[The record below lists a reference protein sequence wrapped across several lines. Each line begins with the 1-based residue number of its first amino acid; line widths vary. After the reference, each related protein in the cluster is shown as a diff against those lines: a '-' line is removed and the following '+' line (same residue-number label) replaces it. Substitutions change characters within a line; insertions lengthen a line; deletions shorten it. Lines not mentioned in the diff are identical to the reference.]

1 MRDFLPNAMEIRGLR
16 KEFKNFTLDN
26 IDLVVPAGSIVGLI
40 GENGAGKT
48 TTIKAAMDLVHKD
61 AGEVTFFGQQLA
73 EDPLALR
80 EQISVVFENV
90 HFNPLLTITQA
101 EKILKSVY
109 SSWDSQAW
117 NYYTQLFSLPSDKP
131 IKEFSKGMRV
141 KFNLAAALSHK
152 ARLLLLDEPTSGLDP
167 VMRDEILDIFL
178 DFMQED
184 DHAILLSS
192 HITTDLEKIADYI
205 AFIHGGRLIFCEKKD
220 DLLYN
225 YGIIRCAADDLSL
238 IDHADRL
245 AVYRQEF
252 QCNVLV
258 ADRHKAA
265 AKHPDLVI
273 DTPTI
278 DEIMVFYVKGEK

>member
-1 MRDFLPNAMEIRGLR
+1 MRDYYENALEIRGLR

-48 TTIKAAMDLVHKD
+48 TTIKAAMDLIHKD
-61 AGEVTFFGQQLA
+61 SGGVTFFGQQLA

-90 HFNPLLTITQA
+90 HFNPLLTISQA
-101 EKILKSVY
+101 EKILKSIY
-109 SSWDSQAW
+109 KSWDSQAW
-117 NYYTQLFSLPSDKP
+117 THYTQHFGLNSDKP
-131 IKEFSKGMRV
+131 IKDFSKGMRV
-141 KFNLAAALSHK
+141 KFNLAAALSHN

-167 VMRDEILDIFL
+167 VMRDEILDIFME
-178 DFMQED
+178 FMQEE

-205 AFIHGGRLIFCEKKD
+205 AFIHDGRLIFCEKKD

-225 YGIIRCAADDLSL
+225 YGIIRCSADDLAL
-238 IDHADRL
+238 IKSEDRL

-252 QCNVLV
+252 QCNVLT

-265 AKHPDLVI
+265 EKYPDLII

>member
-1 MRDFLPNAMEIRGLR
+1 MRDYYENALEIRGLR

-26 IDLVVPAGSIVGLI
+26 IDLLVPAGSIVGLI

-48 TTIKAAMDLVHKD
+48 TTIKACMDIIHKD
-61 AGEVTFFGQQLA
+61 AGTVKFFGRELA
-73 EDPLALR
+73 EDPLGLK
-80 EQISVVFENV
+80 EKISVSFEDVN
-90 HFNPLLTITQA
+90 FNPLLTTAQA
-101 EKILKSVY
+101 EKILKSIY
-109 SSWDSQAW
+109 KSWNQEAWTGYINRFGLDS
-117 NYYTQLFSLPSDKP
+117 NKK
-131 IKEFSKGMRV
+131 IKDFSKGMRV
-141 KFNLAAALSHK
+141 KLNLAIALSHN
-152 ARLLLLDEPTSGLDP
+152 ARLLILDEPTSGLDP

-178 DFMQED
+178 DFMQEE

-205 AFIHGGRLIFCEKKD
+205 AFIHEGRMIFCEKKD

-225 YGIIRCAADDLSL
+225 YGIIRCYADDLPL
-238 IDHADRL
+238 INPGDRL

-258 ADRHKAA
+258 SDRHEAA
-265 AKHPDLVI
+265 RRYPDAVI
-273 DTPTI
+273 DAPTI

>member
-1 MRDFLPNAMEIRGLR
+1 MKDNYENALEIRGLR

-48 TTIKAAMDLVHKD
+48 TTIKTCMDIVHKD
-61 AGEVTFFGQQLA
+61 AGTVKFFGCELT
-73 EDPLALR
+73 EDPLGLK
-80 EQISVVFENV
+80 EKVSVSFEDVN
-90 HFNPLLTITQA
+90 FNPLLTTAQA
-101 EKILKSVY
+101 EKILKSIY
-109 SSWDSQAW
+109 KSWDQEAW
-117 NYYTQLFSLPSDKP
+117 NGYMNRFGLDSNKK
-131 IKEFSKGMRV
+131 IKDFSKGMRV
-141 KFNLAAALSHK
+141 KLNLAIALSHN
-152 ARLLLLDEPTSGLDP
+152 ARLLILDEPTSGLDP

-178 DFMQED
+178 DFMQEE

-205 AFIHGGRLIFCEKKD
+205 AFIHKGRMIFCEKKD

-225 YGIIRCAADDLSL
+225 YGIIRCYTDDLPL
-238 IDHADRL
+238 INPDDRL

-258 ADRHKAA
+258 SDRHEAA
-265 AKHPDLVI
+265 RKYPDAVI
-273 DTPTI
+273 DPPTI